1 MNPHAPFRDEESA
14 RIAASLVAPIP
25 SPTGTPVIPPAAV
38 PYVLALVGI
47 LAVAVETVE
56 AGPITVPAV
65 LRATVRALTLLVA
78 GALPGL
84 RR

>member
-1 MNPHAPFRDEESA
+1 MNLSPT
-14 RIAASLVAPIP
+14 P

-38 PYVLALVGI
+38 PYVIAAIAILQVFGAAFALPGPWTPERTFMVAQGILSVLVG
-47 LAVAVETVE
+47 
-56 AGPITVPAV
+56 
-65 LRATVRALTLLVA
+65 

>member
-1 MNPHAPFRDEESA
+1 MN
-14 RIAASLVAPIP
+14 LTP

-47 LAVAVETVE
+47 LAVAADTVE
-56 AGPITVPAV
+56 AGPITVSSV
-65 LRATVRALTLLVA
+65 LRASVRALTLLAV

>member
-1 MNPHAPFRDEESA
+1 MNLNPA
-14 RIAASLVAPIP
+14 P

-38 PYVLALVGI
+38 PYVLAAIAILQVFGAAYALPGPWTLDRTFMVAQGVLAVLVG
-47 LAVAVETVE
+47 
-56 AGPITVPAV
+56 
-65 LRATVRALTLLVA
+65 